1 MVLKVVPF
9 LSLFFCCLSCSSKEA
24 SDGSN
29 GNQSAGKTLYE
40 NNCIQCHGTDGKL
53 GNSGA
58 TDLSMSV
65 LSDEESKNR
74 IKNGLNAM
82 PPMAEVL
89 GSEANVDSVV
99 QYIKSFR
106 STK

>member
-1 MVLKVVPF
+1 MVLKNIPLILLVTF
-9 LSLFFCCLSCSSKEA
+9 ITSCSSSSVENSIVISKISGQE
-24 SDGSN
+24 
-29 GNQSAGKTLYE
+29 LYE
-40 NNCIQCHGTDGKL
+40 KNCAQCHGTDGKL

-65 LSDEESKNR
+65 LSDEACKKR

-89 GSEANVDSVV
+89 GSEANIDSVV
-99 QYIKSFR
+99 QYIKTFR
-106 STK
+106 KE